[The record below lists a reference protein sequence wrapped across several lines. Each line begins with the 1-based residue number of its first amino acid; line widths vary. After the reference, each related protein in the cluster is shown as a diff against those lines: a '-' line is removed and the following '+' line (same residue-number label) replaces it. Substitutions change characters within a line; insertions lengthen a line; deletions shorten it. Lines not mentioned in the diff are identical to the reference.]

1 MGCLHRHGSR
11 APFQKHPDDHAG
23 QEELNVC
30 AESTGAMPATPAVE
44 ELAAARTQPS
54 KDVLEVGCRGRG
66 RSECGGIE
74 RPAGDGEQSYRDYP
88 APDLKATVVDVLVW
102 NSVTR
107 KMQWRTAGERN
118 DPRVRQCT
126 QRCTGGDMERDD
138 HDRKVYIVGED
149 AV

>member
-23 QEELNVC
+23 QEELSVC

-102 NSVTR
+102 NPVTR
-107 KMQWRTAGERN
+107 EMQWRTAGERN

-138 HDRKVYIVGED
+138 HDRKLYIVGED